1 MIINRLW
8 TVDSR
13 AVHTTRVFVVS
24 VVIELTE
31 HSDERTDHRIH
42 ERRRPLSGITP
53 DDVIP

>member
-31 HSDERTDHRIH
+31 HNDERTDHRIH
-42 ERRRPLSGITP
+42 ERRRPLGGITP